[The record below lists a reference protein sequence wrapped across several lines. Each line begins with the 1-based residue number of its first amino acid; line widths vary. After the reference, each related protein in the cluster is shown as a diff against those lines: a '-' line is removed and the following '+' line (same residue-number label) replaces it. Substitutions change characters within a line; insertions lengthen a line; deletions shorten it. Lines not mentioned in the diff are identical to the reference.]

1 VAFILIVVLS
11 ESEGSLFMHVVVLG
25 AGILGVSSAWYL
37 RQAGYQVTV
46 IERQAEAAL
55 ETSFANGGQLSV
67 GHVEPWASPET
78 FPQLLKWGFREDAP
92 LLFRLRADPQQW
104 LWALRFLRECWPQRS
119 HRNLLQLLNLG
130 LYSRAA
136 QHALREQ
143 TGIAHQA
150 LDRGILNLY
159 PTHADWQRGC
169 RAAAIITRHG
179 YARTRVS
186 QAEALALEPA
196 LEASQSL
203 WVGATYTPGDGS
215 GDAKLW
221 TQALANLCQARGVSF
236 RFNETVERLATDGK
250 RVTGIAL
257 AGQSALLEADTVVVA
272 LGSYSAPLLR
282 PLGLNIPV
290 YPVKGY
296 SATVPIL
303 HPAATPSVSITDD
316 AHKMVFTRLGDEF
329 RIAGTAEFNGYD
341 TGLSAARCDALL
353 ARAQTLFPEAADYR
367 NPTFWTGLRPATP
380 SNCPLIGRT
389 RMANLFLNTG
399 HGTLG
404 WTTGCGSG
412 KALAEIVSGQSPQVD
427 FSFSGL

>member
-1 VAFILIVVLS
+1 
-11 ESEGSLFMHVVVLG
+11 MHVVVLG

-37 RQAGYQVTV
+37 REAGHQVTV

-55 ETSFANGGQLSV
+55 ETSFANGSQLSA

-104 LWALRFLRECWPQRS
+104 LWALRFLRECWPGRS
-119 HRNLLQLLNLG
+119 HRNLIQLLNLG

-136 QHALREQ
+136 QHALRQE
-143 TGIAHQA
+143 TGIAYEA

-159 PTHADWQRGC
+159 PTHADWERGC
-169 RAAAIITRHG
+169 RAAATITHHG
-179 YARTRVS
+179 YPRVRLS
-186 QAEALALEPA
+186 HDEALALEPA
-196 LEASQSL
+196 LSASRSL

-215 GDAKLW
+215 GDARLW
-221 TQALANLCQARGVSF
+221 TQALAARCTARGVTF
-236 RFNETVERLATDGK
+236 LFNQTVQRLSTTGQ
-250 RVTGIAL
+250 RVTGVAL
-257 AGQSALLEADTVVVA
+257 SGQRGTLQADAVVVA

-282 PLGLNIPV
+282 TLGLRIPV

-296 SATVPIL
+296 SATVPIVD
-303 HPAATPSVSITDD
+303 PAATPTVSITDD
-316 AHKMVFTRLGDEF
+316 AHKMVFTRLGNAF

-341 TGLSAARCDALL
+341 TTLTPSRCNALL
-353 ARAQTLFPEAADYR
+353 ARAKTLFPEAADYSQ
-367 NPTFWTGLRPATP
+367 PTFWTGLRPATP

-389 RMANLFLNTG
+389 RISNLFLNTG

-412 KALAEIVSGQSPQVD
+412 KALAEIVSGRTPEVD
-427 FSFSGL
+427 FSFSGP